1 MTLVK
6 MCGITREADVKVLNT
21 LCPDF
26 TGFVFW
32 EKSKRLISKENALR
46 LSEMLNP
53 EIKPVGVFLNPTM
66 EEVMDIAGSGC
77 IKMIQLHGDESES
90 FVKDVQNKSGLP
102 VIRAFKIST
111 KDDLDTAISTDA
123 DLLMLDGGAGEGR
136 PFDWSILDNV
146 GRPYLLAGGLTPEN
160 VGQAISKAHPYGV
173 DVSTGIE
180 TDGLKDPAKMK
191 RFMTAVNTTD
201 DQLGAMRP

>member
-6 MCGITREADVKVLNT
+6 MCGITREADVGVLNT
-21 LCPDF
+21 LHPDF

-32 EKSKRLISKENALR
+32 EKSKRFISKGDALR
-46 LSEMLNP
+46 LSEMLDP
-53 EIKPVGVFLNPTM
+53 KIEPVGVFLNPSI
-66 EEVMDIAGSGC
+66 EKVIDIAGSGC

-90 FVKDVQNKSGLP
+90 FVREVQNKSGLP

-111 KDDLDTAISTDA
+111 KDDLDTAVSTDA

-136 PFDWSILDNV
+136 SFDWSILDDVN
-146 GRPYLLAGGLTPEN
+146 RTYLLAGGLTPEN
-160 VGQAISKAHPYGV
+160 VEQAISKAHPYGV

-180 TDGLKDPAKMK
+180 TDGLKDPDKMR
-191 RFMTAVNTTD
+191 RFMTAVKTTD
-201 DQLGAMRP
+201 DQLGVMRS